1 MIAGRHLSTKL
12 RLAEM
17 KSVSASG
24 GLLKK
29 EEWFSA
35 LYEKSR
41 GELIDRPIKGLNWG
55 IDRK

>member
-1 MIAGRHLSTKL
+1 
-12 RLAEM
+12 M